1 MTPQKQQN
9 INKFAEYINM
19 INSNMK
25 SNKQYINDSLK
36 KYYDENTKIYRASTT
51 GRSISQKH

>member
-25 SNKQYINDSLK
+25 ANEKHINDSLK
-36 KYYDENTKIYRASTT
+36 KYYDDNTKIYRAATT
-51 GRSISQKH
+51 GHCISERN